1 MTRLVQFANN
11 AVSTLAAGITNSAT
25 SMTVA
30 PGDGAKFPALSG
42 GQYFMATL
50 VKATGETEVVK
61 VTARATDTFTI
72 ARAQEQV
79 AGAATAYAFSAGDRI
94 EMRLTAGVLSS
105 ELDRTLDKA
114 GTDQMTGPLNEA
126 KGANIA
132 SASTIDLDAATGN
145 FVHITGT
152 TQITGMTLAAGRSRT
167 VVFDA
172 ATPLKHSSAL
182 ILPGAADMT
191 ATAGDSAVFRGE
203 GSGVTRCVAYLRA
216 DGTTAVITPIT
227 RGGTGATTQIAALQA
242 LGVLGA
248 ETKAKAATYAVVA
261 ADRGDVLLCSGT
273 FSVTLDAAATLGN
286 GFTFAVRNTGTGT
299 ITIDPNGTET
309 VDGVAT
315 RTLKPNQSAILVCDG
330 ANWITVGLSGNG
342 ATGGGADAIFYEND
356 QIVTTDYSITSG
368 KNAMSAGEITINTGV
383 TVTVPTGSTWTIV

>member
-1 MTRLVQFANN
+1 MTRQVQFANN
-11 AVSTLAAGITNSAT
+11 AVSTLAAGITNSAA
-25 SMTVA
+25 SLTVA
-30 PGDGAKFPALSG
+30 PGDGAKFPALTGS
-42 GQYFMATL
+42 QYFMATL

-61 VTARATDTFTI
+61 VTARVTDTLTI

-79 AGAATAYAFSAGDRI
+79 AGAATAYEFSAGDRI
-94 EMRLTAGVLSS
+94 EMRLTAGVLGA
-105 ELDRTLDKA
+105 ELDRTLDKS
-114 GTDQMTGPLNEA
+114 GDQMTGPLNEA
-126 KGANIA
+126 KGADIA
-132 SASTIDLDAATGN
+132 SASTVDLDAATGN
-145 FVHITGT
+145 LVHITGT

-191 ATAGDSAVFRGE
+191 ATAGDSAVFLGE
-203 GSGVTRCVAYLRA
+203 GSGVTRCVAYMRA

-299 ITIDPNGTET
+299 ITIDPNGAET
-309 VDGVAT
+309 VDGAST

-356 QIVTTDYSITSG
+356 QTVMTDYTITSG
-368 KNAMSAGEITINTGV
+368 KNAMSAGPISINTGV
-383 TVTVPTGSTWTIV
+383 TVTVPSGSEWTIV